1 MHDLRV
7 IGVENDALLASA
19 DDGTRYRIQ
28 IDDETYSM
36 LRRKAATPLGERR
49 IAPRDIQSHIRA
61 GMSAQDV
68 AEMTGAPLEYVEKFE
83 GPVLAERQ
91 FVVTAAMAVPV
102 STASDTGPLAGANF
116 GAVMEERLEEI
127 GAADIEW
134 ASWKDPD
141 TGWIV
146 KLTFS
151 SDEVEHDAR
160 WQFDPKKTTL
170 APLNSEATR
179 LSQQGEVAGTLI
191 PRLRAV
197 PADRSPDTTRFDS
210 GAFTAADL
218 EARDTAPYAD
228 AIPFGRGAQTVS
240 PSAINTDEP
249 QGDSGNTADL
259 LEALRRRRGERESS
273 PSIDAEEPR
282 SAHPSTGGIRVIDIP
297 LDDFNDDE
305 ERSGSEAPNG
315 AAQPQLFSN
324 SQNDQPRAPS
334 KNEPAQPKSQRRG
347 RVSMPSWDDIV
358 FGAKADDD

>member
-36 LRRKAATPLGERR
+36 LRRKAATPLDERR

-61 GMSAQDV
+61 GMSAQEV
-68 AEMTGAPLEYVEKFE
+68 ADMTGAPLEYVEKFD

-91 FVVTAAMAVPV
+91 FVVNAAMAVPV
-102 STASDTGPLAGANF
+102 STASETGPLAGADF
-116 GAVMEERLEEI
+116 GTVMNERLEEI
-127 GAADIEW
+127 SAADVVW

-146 KLTFS
+146 KLSFI
-151 SDEVEHDAR
+151 SDDVERDAR

-170 APLNSEATR
+170 APLNDEATR

-197 PADRSPDTTRFDS
+197 PVDRSPDTTRFDS

-228 AIPFGRGAQTVS
+228 AIPFGRGTQSVS
-240 PSAINTDEP
+240 PAAINTEEP
-249 QGDSGNTADL
+249 RGDSGNTADL
-259 LEALRRRRGERESS
+259 LEALRRRRGERESA
-273 PSIDAEEPR
+273 PGVDAEESR
-282 SAHPSTGGIRVIDIP
+282 TGHPSTGSIRVIDIP
-297 LDDFNDDE
+297 LDDFNDDQQPH
-305 ERSGSEAPNG
+305 SAAPP
-315 AAQPQLFSN
+315 APAQPQLFSN
-324 SQNDQPRAPS
+324 PQSEHSRGPAKSEAAP
-334 KNEPAQPKSQRRG
+334 QKSQRRG